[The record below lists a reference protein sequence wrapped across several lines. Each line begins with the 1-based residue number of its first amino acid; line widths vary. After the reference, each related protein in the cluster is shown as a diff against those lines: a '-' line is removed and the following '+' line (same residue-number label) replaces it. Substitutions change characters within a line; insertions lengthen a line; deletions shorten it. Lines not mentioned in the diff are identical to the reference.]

1 MGVLWDKV
9 RFDLWH
15 RKARTLLAVLSIAAG
30 VFAIGAMFGLA
41 DQMLSGMNAAHQSV
55 NPSHLNIILRR
66 PIDRAT
72 ATALTDIPGVVGV
85 EPLNIATVRYKTDPD
100 QATWQAATIV
110 ARDDFANQTF
120 DHLELKEGQWPDEKN
135 IAVERITSN
144 YYGIAMGDA
153 IIFEVEGT
161 DRAFPVAGLI
171 RHPFVP
177 PPQFGGNAYFF
188 VDQSMMARFGFPEG
202 QFIQLLVQVE
212 PYSEAF
218 ARDRAAAIKEELA
231 QQDVGV
237 SLVLYQEPDKHWGY
251 DTVLGI
257 TIVLQILAVVSLL
270 TSVVIVINTTT
281 ALITQQTDQIGVI
294 KALGGTTRVVARVY
308 LVGVLIF
315 GLLALLVALPAGM
328 LMAFLTTRQLLM
340 LFNIDY
346 DVFRVSTRAVVWQAL
361 AAILA
366 PLLAALWPVMRG
378 AAISV
383 REALATYGLGGDFGS
398 SRLDRGIERLAERV
412 LPSPYTIALGN
423 MFRRKGRLLL
433 TQLVLILAGTMFL
446 MVLTLSSSMTHT
458 LDTELDRRQYDLR
471 LFFFEA
477 HRSDRLADLL
487 ARFPGVE
494 SAEPWYSV
502 SGTVLR
508 EGEEMED
515 TGGLGAE
522 LFGIPVGSDYY
533 QPLIITGRWLAA
545 GDTGRVAV
553 ISRETAEFNDL
564 AVGDTITVDLG
575 DLGAADFEVIGTYQA
590 ISPDVFSTDPVYAPA
605 AAVVEVTRRANRANQ
620 VVIRAVDDSA
630 AGAEALMLGLDRYL
644 KSYNMEVSPFFSR
657 TNAQDRVYAFNTFSI
672 VNQMLFSV
680 AMVMGVV
687 GGIGLMGSL
696 SISVVERTREIGV
709 LRSIGGTSPVI
720 MTMFVL
726 EGVLQGLMSWLV
738 AVPLAYVVARP
749 VSALL
754 GQTIFQTSLDFAF
767 NTTAVFIW
775 LLAVLA
781 IAFLASL
788 IPAHAASRISVR
800 ESLAYA

>member
-1 MGVLWDKV
+1 
-9 RFDLWH
+9 
-15 RKARTLLAVLSIAAG
+15 
-30 VFAIGAMFGLA
+30 
-41 DQMLSGMNAAHQSV
+41 
-55 NPSHLNIILRR
+55 
-66 PIDRAT
+66 
-72 ATALTDIPGVVGV
+72 
-85 EPLNIATVRYKTDPD
+85 
-100 QATWQAATIV
+100 
-110 ARDDFANQTF
+110 
-120 DHLELKEGQWPDEKN
+120 
-135 IAVERITSN
+135 
-144 YYGIAMGDA
+144 
-153 IIFEVEGT
+153 
-161 DRAFPVAGLI
+161 
-171 RHPFVP
+171 
-177 PPQFGGNAYFF
+177 
-188 VDQSMMARFGFPEG
+188 
-202 QFIQLLVQVE
+202 
-212 PYSEAF
+212 
-218 ARDRAAAIKEELA
+218 
-231 QQDVGV
+231 
-237 SLVLYQEPDKHWGY
+237 
-251 DTVLGI
+251 
-257 TIVLQILAVVSLL
+257 
-270 TSVVIVINTTT
+270 
-281 ALITQQTDQIGVI
+281 
-294 KALGGTTRVVARVY
+294 
-308 LVGVLIF
+308 
-315 GLLALLVALPAGM
+315 
-328 LMAFLTTRQLLM
+328 
-340 LFNIDY
+340 
-346 DVFRVSTRAVVWQAL
+346 
-361 AAILA
+361 
-366 PLLAALWPVMRG
+366 
-378 AAISV
+378 
-383 REALATYGLGGDFGS
+383 
-398 SRLDRGIERLAERV
+398 
-412 LPSPYTIALGN
+412 

-471 LFFFEA
+471 LFFFQP
-477 HRSDRLADLL
+477 HRSDRMADLIE
-487 ARFPGVE
+487 RFPGVA

-522 LFGIPVGSDYY
+522 LFGIPAGSDYY
-533 QPLIITGRWLAA
+533 QPLIITGRWLTPD
-545 GDTGRVAV
+545 DTGRVAV
-553 ISRETAEFNDL
+553 ISRETAEFNNL

-605 AAVVEVTRRANRANQ
+605 SAVVEVTRRANRANQ
-620 VVIRAVDDSA
+620 VLIRAVDDSA
-630 AGAEALMLGLDRYL
+630 AGAEALMSGLDPYL
-644 KSYNMEVSPFFSR
+644 KAYNMEVSPFFSR

-680 AMVMGVV
+680 AMVMGIV

-749 VSALL
+749 LSALL

>member
-9 RFDLWH
+9 WFDLWH

-30 VFAIGAMFGLA
+30 VFAIGTMFGLS
-41 DQMLSGMNAAHQSV
+41 DQMLSGMDNAHQSV
-55 NPSHLNIILRR
+55 DPSHLNLILRR
-66 PIDRAT
+66 PVDRET
-72 ATALTDIPGVVGV
+72 AEALTDLPGVVGV
-85 EPLNIATVRYKTDPD
+85 EPLNIATVRYKTSPNDPEW
-100 QATWQAATIV
+100 QGATV
-110 ARDDFANQTF
+110 VSRDDYENQTF
-120 DHLELKEGQWPDEKN
+120 DRLELKEGDWPADKA
-135 IAVERITSN
+135 IAVERITSSA
-144 YYGIAMGDA
+144 YGIEMGDEV
-153 IIFEVEGT
+153 IFEVDGT
-161 DRAFPVAGLI
+161 DRPFRVAGKI

-188 VDQSMMARFGFPEG
+188 VDQTMMSRFGFPEG
-202 QFIQLLVQVE
+202 QFIQLLVQVA
-212 PYSEAF
+212 PYSEAY
-218 ARDRAAAIKEELA
+218 ARDRAAAIKDELA
-231 QQDVGV
+231 KQGIGV
-237 SLVLYQEPDKHWGY
+237 SLVLYQEPDKHWGH

-257 TIVLQILAVVSLL
+257 TVVLQILAVVSLL
-270 TSVVIVINTTT
+270 TSVIIVINTTT
-281 ALITQQTDQIGVI
+281 AIITQQVDQIGVI
-294 KALGGTTRVVARVY
+294 KALGGTSRDVAKVY
-308 LVGVLIF
+308 LAGVLIF

-328 LMAFLTTRQLLM
+328 LMAYLTTKQLLT

-346 DVFRVSTRAVVWQAL
+346 NVFRFSPQAVVWQVL

-366 PLLAALWPVMRG
+366 PLLAALWPVSRG

-383 REALATYGLGGDFGS
+383 REALATYGLGGDFGF
-398 SRLDRGIERLAERV
+398 SRLDRAVERLAERL

-446 MVLTLSSSMTHT
+446 MVLTLSSSMTYT
-458 LDTELDRRQYDLR
+458 LDTELDRRQYDMR
-471 LFFFEA
+471 LFFFQTQ
-477 HRSDRLADLL
+477 RSDRMQDLL
-487 ARFPGVE
+487 ERYPGVVD
-494 SAEPWYSV
+494 AEPWYSV
-502 SGTVLR
+502 NGTVLR
-508 EGEEMED
+508 EGEEVED

-522 LFGIPVGSDYY
+522 LFGIPEGSTMYE
-533 QPLIITGRWLAA
+533 PLITAGRWLSAD
-545 GDTGRVAV
+545 DTGRVAV
-553 ISRETAEFNDL
+553 ISRETAEFNDVR
-564 AVGDTITVDLG
+564 VGDTITINLG
-575 DLGAADFEVIGTYQA
+575 DLGEADFAVIGTYQA
-590 ISPDVFSTDPVYAPA
+590 ISPDVFSTDPIYAPA
-605 AAVVEVTRRANRANQ
+605 AAVVDVTRHANRANQ
-620 VVIRAVDDSA
+620 VVIRSADSSA
-630 AGAEALMLGLDRYL
+630 AATAALMKNLDQYL

-657 TNAQDRVYAFNTFSI
+657 TKAQDRVYAFNTFNI

-680 AMVMGVV
+680 AIVMGVV

-720 MTMFVL
+720 MTMFIL
-726 EGVLQGLMSWLV
+726 EGVIQGLISWLV
-738 AVPLAYVVARP
+738 AVPLAYLVARP

-775 LLAVLA
+775 LVAVLA